1 MWKEERAKPATGP
14 RVDHVVVLGADLEK
28 TARVY
33 TGVLGLRRHPMTTGL
48 SRDWMGM
55 GHGLHAWIDGNG
67 KRLWIEVIHRRRPR
81 NRVLKRFGDGAVTEL
96 DAEVRYRCV
105 LRPVEGEGHHADRG
119 RSSTHFLRE

>member
-28 TARVY
+28 TAYVY

-55 GHGLHAWIDGNG
+55 GHGLHAWMDGNG
-67 KRLWIEVIHRRRPR
+67 KRLWIEVIAPASPAKPG
-81 NRVLKRFGDGAVTEL
+81 VLKRFGDGAVTEL
-96 DAEVRYRCV
+96 DAEVQDIDAFYDQERKC
-105 LRPVEGEGHHADRG
+105 
-119 RSSTHFLRE
+119 